1 MAESRTKYVFK
12 NLSVGIGCEILN
24 SVLGFIL
31 RYFFILHLGIEYLGV
46 NGLFSNILQ
55 FLSLIELGVGS
66 AIVYRLYAPLKN
78 KDIELLKSLMQLYR
92 IAYTWIGMV
101 VLFLGLLLTPFIPYL
116 IKGNSQIQESLY
128 LIYAL
133 FVINSGISYF
143 FVYKQSLIIA
153 DQKNYIVSLIRQGM
167 KLLQSIAQIVILI
180 VFKDFIAYLIL
191 GIIFTLAINIIIS
204 IKANQLYPFL
214 RDKNIQSYGQE
225 QRKGLFSDVKSV
237 MIFKTGY
244 IILNNANNIVLSL
257 FLGITYVGL
266 GSNYFLITAALEIV
280 VVQIFNAFTASVGN
294 YNVSQTTDE
303 KWKLFRQLNFIL
315 TLLCGLLYGG
325 ALLFSDSFINLWIG
339 DEYALQTLSAASIML
354 YMFLKNSGSVGYMFR
369 TTQGAFKQVR
379 YLPITI
385 SIIHTGLAILLVNW
399 IGFAG
404 VFISASLA
412 MIFLNFY
419 DGLTVARVSG
429 FKFRNVAI
437 MWLKLTFYV
446 LVSITIAW
454 YVSSLIIALS
464 NDWFLFVSKV
474 FCFIFLYIISV
485 VLISYKTSNSCKELI
500 GRLKG
505 ISKLMSRN

>member
-12 NLSVGIGCEILN
+12 NLGAGIGCEILN
-24 SVLGFIL
+24 SILGFVL
-31 RYFFILHLGIEYLGV
+31 RYFFILYLGIEYLGI
-46 NGLFSNILQ
+46 NGLFGNILQ
-55 FLSLIELGVGS
+55 FLSLIELGIGN

-92 IAYTWIGMV
+92 IAYAWVGTII
-101 VLFLGLLLTPFIPYL
+101 LFLGLLLTPFIPYL
-116 IKGNSQIQESLY
+116 VKGNSQIHESFY
-128 LIYAL
+128 LIYVL

-153 DQKNYIVSLIRQGM
+153 DQKNYIVSLIRQGV
-167 KLLQSIAQIVILI
+167 KLLQSIAQIVVLI

-204 IKANQLYPFL
+204 IKANRLYPFL
-214 RDKNIQSYGQE
+214 RDKSIQSYEQE
-225 QRKGLFSDVKSV
+225 QRKELFSDVKSV
-237 MIFKTGY
+237 LIFKIGY

-257 FLGITYVGL
+257 FLGIAYVGL
-266 GSNYFLITAALEIV
+266 GSNYFLIAGALEIV
-280 VVQIFNAFTASVGN
+280 VVQIIHAITASAGN
-294 YNVSQTTDE
+294 YNVSHTTDE

-325 ALLFSDSFINLWIG
+325 ALFFSDSFINLWIG
-339 DEYALQTLSAASIML
+339 DEYTLKTVSAASIML

-379 YLPITI
+379 FLPII
-385 SIIHTGLAILLVNW
+385 VSIIHCGLAILLVKW

-404 VFISASLA
+404 VFISASLV

-419 DGLTVARVSG
+419 DGMIVARVSG
-429 FKFRNVAI
+429 FKFRNVVI
-437 MWLKLTFYV
+437 MWLKLTVYIMT
-446 LVSITIAW
+446 SISIAW
-454 YVSSLIIALS
+454 YVSSLIIRLS
-464 NDWFLFVSKV
+464 SDWSLFVSKL

-485 VLISYKTSNSCKELI
+485 FLISYKTSNSCKELI

-505 ISKLMSRN
+505 VSKLMRRN